1 MLSMLRA
8 SRAARSSQRWRPGA
22 ALLLIALLC
31 TLLPALPA
39 AAADLPAPAQQGGEP
54 VTALDEVENAVIQIE
69 AEGAFV
75 DPIEGAM
82 VSGGYGS
89 GFIIDPQGIAVT
101 NNHVVTG
108 GALFRVYVA
117 GRSRPVNARVLGVA
131 ECADLAVIDL
141 DGSGYDYLTWY
152 DGPIRVGLDV
162 YAAGF
167 PLGDP
172 EFTLTRGIVAK
183 ARADGESSWASIDGV
198 IQHDATIN
206 PGNSGG
212 PLVDA
217 NGAVVAVNYASND
230 DAVQYFAISRD
241 TAVEIVERLASG
253 EDLDSLGINGEA
265 YLDEEAEV
273 SGIYVYSVASG
284 SRADEAGITGGDY
297 LLTLEGLPLAADGT
311 LATYCEILRSHSPE
325 DVLNFELYRP
335 STDELLS
342 GQINGRPL
350 EPASAIADEIE
361 QGDSPATPGESY
373 TEYTEV
379 SHGSGKFSV
388 EIPVEWGD
396 VSEMDWEWGDSD
408 EVVGVR
414 LDASPDL
421 DAFYEDWGIPGLIAR
436 YSETLPDEMSL
447 EELADAYD
455 FSDTC
460 DADGREELTP
470 GYFVGYFDYWTN
482 CDGNEDASA
491 LVLTITPGD
500 TNAYYMV
507 LSVFAASA
515 ADIDATDRILD
526 SLTVFD
532 EEPVADDGGSATSLS
547 TSGSLLDA
555 IDTSGL
561 SYNYVQLTDP
571 AIVALVPEDYADV
584 ASTVWTDSDGAA
596 LGWQVTVAPSID
608 DFNNYWTV
616 PGVVIKSATGVE
628 ELLDWDE
635 MLASDYLEENC
646 VYDDRYTAAR
656 SAGDVDYEMQWD
668 LYTDCGNEDNA
679 YGAVVVQSDPPDQI
693 IFIDFVAVTEA
704 DAEAFNT
711 LLDSFYLDPELLA
724 DALAGEASGAA
735 EEVAP
740 ALSYV
745 TITDDSGEITVN
757 VPESWADVVSDDWTL
772 DDSGPVGVALT
783 AAPDVADFNDR
794 WDVPGI
800 FIGVSDELGADLTPA
815 EAVDVFDFA
824 DTCAYDDRYDYSTD
838 LIEGVYDVWTEC
850 DDVADQSFVVFA
862 AKPVGEDTPLIFL
875 YINLISEEDIE
886 AFGEVLASLSVR
898 GALTGPAAPVEEE
911 LAAPTARVEVEALNI
926 RSGPGTGYNRVGVL
940 NRGDAPRV
948 EGQVEECAWLAI
960 TTADGVEGWIAGGS
974 RYVTLSVRCSELP
987 ALEAPA
993 PPPASS
999 SPSQGSSGP
1008 SASANASQGCYTVQ
1022 NQLGPELTVTITRA
1036 DTGKGETFRVAG
1048 GAEVEKCLDPG
1059 KYTYTIDAP
1068 PPWGTLNGEMTVQ
1081 AGDAF
1086 LWPISG
1092 E

>member
-1 MLSMLRA
+1 M
-8 SRAARSSQRWRPGA
+8 
-22 ALLLIALLC
+22 
-31 TLLPALPA
+31 
-39 AAADLPAPAQQGGEP
+39 
-54 VTALDEVENAVIQIE
+54 
-69 AEGAFV
+69 
-75 DPIEGAM
+75 
-82 VSGGYGS
+82 
-89 GFIIDPQGIAVT
+89 
-101 NNHVVTG
+101 
-108 GALFRVYVA
+108 
-117 GRSRPVNARVLGVA
+117 
-131 ECADLAVIDL
+131 
-141 DGSGYDYLTWY
+141 
-152 DGPIRVGLDV
+152 
-162 YAAGF
+162 
-167 PLGDP
+167 
-172 EFTLTRGIVAK
+172 
-183 ARADGESSWASIDGV
+183 
-198 IQHDATIN
+198 
-206 PGNSGG
+206 
-212 PLVDA
+212 DA

-711 LLDSFYLDPELLA
+711 LLDSIYLAPELLA
-724 DALAGEASGAA
+724 DALAGEASSAT

-926 RSGPGTGYNRVGVL
+926 RSGPGTQHPVVAELRAGDSPVKITGPLVMNGDAEWAPIAFLGGKGWARTKYLAPGAAASAASASINSVKAEAGPGQGAGMDARNASRENPFVNSLGMKFVPVVKYQSGKRVLFSIWETRRQDYAAYAEAVSGEDDKWRDTRYFGLPAGHADDHPVIGVGWEDAQSFLAWLTRRERASGRISPGAEYRLPTDLEWSHAIGIADREAANATPQEKDGKLSGVYIWGTGSMPPPDRAGNFADSTLLARRSSAKVMAGYQDGFATTAPVGSFPPNRFGLHDLGGNVWEWCQDLYDPKDPKYRILRGNSYDSGNDAEQL
-940 NRGDAPRV
+940 NISYRGILAPDFRGDA
-948 EGQVEECAWLAI
+948 
-960 TTADGVEGWIAGGS
+960 AGF
-974 RYVTLSVRCSELP
+974 RCVLVLP
-987 ALEAPA
+987 AP
-993 PPPASS
+993 
-999 SPSQGSSGP
+999 
-1008 SASANASQGCYTVQ
+1008 
-1022 NQLGPELTVTITRA
+1022 
-1036 DTGKGETFRVAG
+1036 
-1048 GAEVEKCLDPG
+1048 
-1059 KYTYTIDAP
+1059 
-1068 PPWGTLNGEMTVQ
+1068 
-1081 AGDAF
+1081 
-1086 LWPISG
+1086 
-1092 E
+1092 